1 MNIFKALSEGHGQ
14 ISETNITSFVSYL
27 LNSSNEL
34 KNSFFVLFA
43 ELIDTQLNENK
54 ICDLLNIKQKF
65 TRDKIIHFSNSYIV
79 SSVPEHRIQKD
90 DKQLIIPDILVR
102 IFSKDKEEIK
112 AFFLIENKIKKGSL
126 TPGQLEKQVS
136 FFKDSDED
144 YVENIPV
151 YSIFITPDDDIFKSC
166 YESAKNEN
174 ANTIWLKW
182 VNHIEC
188 EISIEAV
195 LRELVKH
202 EQKAEIEPID
212 QNTLFIIKSFV
223 DYLATEFSKR
233 EQRKLNIS
241 VEGFKVVIQAETKVE
256 NKNYTIK
263 KFENKMIRVF
273 DTDDEFLD
281 IKVKPFL
288 RKVNEEYNLGI
299 EEERKNTQILGEEII
314 IALNKKKGT

>member
-54 ICDLLNIKQKF
+54 ICELLNIKQKLI
-65 TRDKIIHFSNSYIV
+65 RDKIIHFSNSYIV
-79 SSVPEHRIQKD
+79 SSVPEHRIKKD
-90 DKQLIIPDILVR
+90 DKHLIPDMLVR

-112 AFFLIENKIKKGSL
+112 VFFLIENKIKKGSL
-126 TPGQLEKQVS
+126 TSGQLEKQMS
-136 FFKDSDED
+136 FFKKSDED
-144 YVENIPV
+144 YIENIPV
-151 YSIFITPDDDIFKSC
+151 YSIFITPDDDIFKSF
-166 YESAKNEN
+166 YESAKNN
-174 ANTIWLKW
+174 NVDTIWLKW

-212 QNTLFIIKSFV
+212 QNTLYIIKSFV
-223 DYLATEFSKR
+223 DYLATEFSEK
-233 EQRKLNIS
+233 EQRKLSFS
-241 VEGFKVVIQAETKVE
+241 VDGFKVVTQAETKID
-256 NKNYTIK
+256 NINYTIK

-273 DTDDEFLD
+273 DADDELLD

-288 RKVNEEYNLGI
+288 RKINKEYNLCI
-299 EEERKNTQILGEEII
+299 EEEGKNTQVLGEEYIV
-314 IALNKKKGT
+314 ALNKKNGT